1 MPVSAHGIGLHLEH
15 GIEKIPGA
23 AAHAVNRKLV
33 DPIFEANAA
42 CKEAIKEFGAEKV
55 TNATIGTVL
64 DDAGNLLV
72 LPTVEK
78 VFREMQMTDFTS
90 YAPISGRADYLDY
103 VYRQI
108 FGGTFFEGYFSA
120 VATAGGTGAIHHAV
134 ANYAERGDA
143 VLTSDWRWGNY
154 DVICNETGKRLE
166 TFKLFDSALNF
177 NLSDFAVKVDAL
189 LKKQK
194 SLLTIINS
202 PAHNPTGYALSLD
215 EWDKVLEVLKA
226 QASTGKKIS
235 LLVDIAYIDFAGE
248 KNSVRAFMKKFSAL
262 PENLFVMIAFS
273 MSKSF
278 TFYGQRTGALIG
290 ISSNEKIID
299 EFKDVC
305 KYSNRATWSNINRG
319 AQALLVKLTADKEI
333 QAVYE
338 AERNELYQTVKRR
351 ADVFVEEAKSCG
363 LKIVPYK
370 GGFFTAV
377 PAENPAEVC
386 KKLRDDLIFAV
397 PLKLGIRVAACS
409 ISFEKMHGVAE
420 KMFRAMR

>member
-1 MPVSAHGIGLHLEH
+1 MTATH
-15 GIEKIPGA
+15 A
-23 AAHAVNRKLV
+23 AGRKLK
-33 DPIFEANAA
+33 DAIFEAGQA
-42 CKEAIKEFGAEKV
+42 CQAAIKIHGAEKV
-55 TNATIGTVL
+55 TNATIGVMLNEEGKLAT
-64 DDAGNLLV
+64 

-78 VFREMQMTDFTS
+78 IFREMEFSELVS
-90 YAPISGRADYLDY
+90 YAPISGLPAYLDAA
-103 VYRQI
+103 I
-108 FGGTFFEGYFSA
+108 DMTFADCKPEGFIA
-120 VATAGGTGAIHHAV
+120 AAATSGGTGAIHHAV

-166 TFKLFDSALNF
+166 TFKFFDDALNF

-194 SLLTIINS
+194 SLLVIINS
-202 PAHNPTGYALSLD
+202 PAHNPTGYALTAA
-215 EWDKVLEVLKA
+215 EWDNVLAVLKA
-226 QASTGKKIS
+226 QVDAGKKIS
-235 LLVDIAYIDFAGE
+235 LLVDIAYIDFGGE
-248 KNSVRAFMKKFSAL
+248 KNSTRAFMKKFSAL

-299 EFKDVC
+299 EFKEAC

-319 AQALLVKLTADKEI
+319 AQALLVKLNADKDI
-333 QAVYE
+333 QATYE
-338 AERNELYQTVKRR
+338 AERNELYQMVKRR

-363 LKIVPYK
+363 LRIVPYK
-370 GGFFTAV
+370 GGFFIAV
-377 PAENPAEVC
+377 PAENPAAVC
-386 KKLRDDLIFAV
+386 QKLHDDLIFAV

-420 KMFRAMR
+420 KILRAMK